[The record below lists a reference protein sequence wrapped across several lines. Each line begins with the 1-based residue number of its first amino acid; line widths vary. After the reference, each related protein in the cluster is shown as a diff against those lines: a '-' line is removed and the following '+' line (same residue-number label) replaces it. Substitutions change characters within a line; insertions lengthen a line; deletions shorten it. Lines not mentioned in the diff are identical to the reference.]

1 MLAIQAKAFSLLL
14 VALLIVDA
22 LAFQG
27 RYRDEVG
34 GRILSFAS
42 AISPTHWTGMGGGRD
57 WSTPG
62 QPRPR
67 R

>member
-1 MLAIQAKAFSLLL
+1 MLGLQIKAFSLLL
-14 VALLIVDA
+14 VVLLIVDA

-27 RYRDEVG
+27 QYRTVVG
-34 GRILSFAS
+34 DKLASFAS

-57 WSTPG
+57 WSTPA
-62 QPRPR
+62 RPR